1 MPKSMAVAFAIMV
14 ALVMLAFILL
24 AAWTGGE
31 RYVISS
37 LLKEGYSVVID
48 QSVPAGE
55 GRYKIRIRE
64 RGAGWVVV
72 DVLER

>member
-1 MPKSMAVAFAIMV
+1 MSKEAIAVAIIV
-14 ALVMLAFILL
+14 ALVILAFVLL
-24 AAWTGGE
+24 AVRDGGE
-31 RYVISS
+31 RYIISS

-55 GRYKIRIRE
+55 GRYKIRVRE
-64 RGAGWVVV
+64 RGVGWVVV